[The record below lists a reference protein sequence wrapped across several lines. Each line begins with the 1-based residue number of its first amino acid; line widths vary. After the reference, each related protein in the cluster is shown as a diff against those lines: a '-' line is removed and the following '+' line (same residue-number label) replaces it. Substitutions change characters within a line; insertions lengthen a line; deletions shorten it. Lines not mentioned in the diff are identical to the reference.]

1 MIRYS
6 LASPISPSTLSEEA
20 SPSSAVRNLSTYFD
34 SPEPGATAGWP
45 HFTPHSAFEDLMTG
59 AVQQTGGPG
68 QEWLQYIEPPYT
80 NIKAEQGEL
89 ENCELADLPV
99 PDWVERLDNGNL
111 QDNLASIISEYY

>member
-1 MIRYS
+1 M
-6 LASPISPSTLSEEA
+6 
-20 SPSSAVRNLSTYFD
+20 RNLSTYFD

-59 AVQQTGGPG
+59 AVQQSGGPG